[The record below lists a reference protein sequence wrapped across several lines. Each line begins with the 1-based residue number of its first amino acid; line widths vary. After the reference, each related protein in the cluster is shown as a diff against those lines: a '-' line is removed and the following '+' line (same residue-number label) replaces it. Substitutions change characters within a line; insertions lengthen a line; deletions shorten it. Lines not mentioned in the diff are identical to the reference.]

1 MVVRSMDS
9 SATARSQVRRHL
21 PRVRRAGWNLG
32 DQVLSAATN
41 VVMSFIVARNVSA
54 PEFGVFAVAFLI
66 FSLVIGIERALVGE
80 PLSMRY
86 AGQPRAERVVTAR
99 AALGT
104 TLALTLPVSL
114 GLLLVGLCVG
124 GVLGP
129 ALLALAVALPFLI
142 IQDTCRMAFFAW
154 GQPARAT
161 LNDAV
166 WAVFQFA
173 AVAAVISLGTA
184 TPASMLLA
192 WGFGAA
198 VAAVTGLVQLRALPH
213 PSGVPEWIRDNRGL
227 VGYLLAEYLLGVGA
241 FQGGILIIGGL
252 LGVSDIGS
260 LRAAQV
266 LVGPLGIISTAAAT
280 FGIPEVARLSGL
292 PRHTLRFAGAA
303 SLGLAG
309 LALVYTVGL
318 AIIPGSLGVALLG
331 DTWTGASSVLIPVAL
346 ASAAASL
353 KLGPVIFL
361 YGRGLARLT
370 FRLVATL
377 AVLAVVLMALGA
389 HLANAR
395 GLAWGL
401 FVAQVVIVP
410 FWFLQLRAVLR
421 GGEAGGRRSDNDNEL
436 DPFGIGSQVDW
447 PGPLTETAVA
457 PGAEGEARDG

>member
-1 MVVRSMDS
+1 M
-9 SATARSQVRRHL
+9 
-21 PRVRRAGWNLG
+21 
-32 DQVLSAATN
+32 LSAATN

-54 PEFGVFAVAFLI
+54 PEFGAFAVAFLI
-66 FSLVIGIERALVGE
+66 FSLVIGVERALVGE
-80 PLSMRY
+80 PLSMRH
-86 AGQPRAERVVTAR
+86 AGQPRTEQVATAR

-104 TLALTLPVSL
+104 TVVITLPVSL
-114 GLLLVGLCVG
+114 GLALVGLFLG

-154 GQPARAT
+154 GHPARAT

-173 AVAAVISLGTA
+173 AVAAVIALGTA

-198 VAAVTGLVQLRALPH
+198 VAAVTGLAQLRALPH
-213 PSGVPEWIRDNRGL
+213 PSGVPAWIRDNRAL

-266 LVGPLGIISTAAAT
+266 LVGPLGVISAAAAT

-292 PRHTLRFAGAA
+292 PRHTLRFAAAA

-318 AIIPGSLGVALLG
+318 AIIPDSLGVALLG
-331 DTWTGASSVLIPVAL
+331 DTWTGARSVLIPVAL

-377 AVLAVVLMALGA
+377 AVLAVALMALGA

-401 FVAQVVIVP
+401 FLAQVVIVP

-421 GGEAGGRRSDNDNEL
+421 GEVADGGRSDDDEL

-457 PGAEGEARDG
+457 PGAEGEPRDG